1 MHNSGSYKKAT
12 ITITLSEAIDAAAT
26 YETRTLAIV
35 ANKPDKSDANFFKA
49 DMATMKTALG
59 GNLDIW
65 KRKVSQHTVT
75 YYTDAACEEPV
86 EFSVGTDA
94 DDCIELSFINAD
106 GVATYTTATD
116 MKFYVINDKASD
128 EFDVN
133 TVYYAK
139 VSFSNGTE
147 VLNSVV
153 IPFQFTVPT
162 FASLFEVEPAV
173 FTDGVAYAYLNVAD
187 QLNGAA
193 NTGVAAY
200 AFANAFKTIPTDAKF
215 TLADDDDIIADEYN
229 SDDLAKMGTTE
240 SSATTTNVAYVA
252 GLKIYLKNVDKDETT
267 GLQAGYGKELLITA
281 TDANGYEGWDYA
293 EGEDEFV
300 FKMKVMSPIY
310 EGTITSIKSS
320 VEVPVTSVEGYKMG
334 NNDIEGKTY
343 GAVAYKVFQDAVTG
357 WSRPEISKVTG
368 ASENERVAKIGNAGV
383 AAGVTTD
390 TNGKVTAEGYLQ
402 ILPQNIENTTDVVV
416 NLTVEDIWGYKKV
429 SPITVT
435 VKK

>member
-1 MHNSGSYKKAT
+1 MNS
-12 ITITLSEAIDAAAT
+12 
-26 YETRTLAIV
+26 IV
-35 ANKPDKSDANFFKA
+35 
-49 DMATMKTALG
+49 
-59 GNLDIW
+59 
-65 KRKVSQHTVT
+65 V
-75 YYTDAACEEPV
+75 
-86 EFSVGTDA
+86 
-94 DDCIELSFINAD
+94 
-106 GVATYTTATD
+106 
-116 MKFYVINDKASD
+116 
-128 EFDVN
+128 
-133 TVYYAK
+133 
-139 VSFSNGTE
+139 
-147 VLNSVV
+147 
-153 IPFQFTVPT
+153 PFQFTVPT

-193 NTGVAAY
+193 NSGVAAY
-200 AFANAFKTIPTDAKF
+200 AFANAFKTIPTDAQF

-229 SDDLAKMGTTE
+229 SDDLAKIGTTAG
-240 SSATTTNVAYVA
+240 SASTTNVAYA
-252 GLKIYLKNVDKDETT
+252 ADLKIYLNNVDVDATT

-310 EGTITSIKSS
+310 EGTVTSIKSS

-343 GAVAYKVFQDAVTG
+343 GAVAYKVFQDGFNTTG
-357 WSRPEISKVTG
+357 YWSRPEIAKVTG
-368 ASENERVAKIGNAGV
+368 TSENERVAKIGNAGV
-383 AAGVTTD
+383 AVGATKPGNSIV
-390 TNGKVTAEGYLQ
+390 EGYLQ